1 MTVLI
6 LASGCDVCA
15 DRMVRALA
23 ERDAPVFRADLGWFP
38 EQLTLDAELRDGRWT
53 GWLATPYREVALED
67 VRSVWYRSPSTFGFP
82 ATLSTTERRHAQ
94 HEAKLGLGG
103 VLASLP
109 VLWVN
114 HPSRHA
120 DAGYKP
126 RQLVAAARAGLAV
139 LPTLVTNEAAA
150 VRRFVGQSGHDGVV
164 TKMFGAPAICEQG
177 GRRVA
182 LTQRLSEPD
191 LGELNGI
198 EATAHQF
205 QRWAPKREEARVI
218 VIGRQL
224 FAVAIRAHSD
234 AARVDWRTDYE
245 ALSYERLVLPDAVRD
260 GIRAVMAELGL
271 VYGAFDFVI
280 TPEGRW
286 VFLEVNPGG
295 QYCWLEDVADVPL
308 TATLA
313 DLLAQGAA

>member
-6 LASGCDVCA
+6 LTTERDINA
-15 DRMVRALA
+15 DRMVRALVD
-23 ERDAPVFRADLGWFP
+23 RDVPVFRVDVGWFP
-38 EQLTLDAELRDGRWT
+38 QHLTLDAELRDGRWV
-53 GWLATPYREVALED
+53 GRLATAHREVALEEL
-67 VRSVWYRSPSTFGFP
+67 RSIWYRSPSAFEFP
-82 ATLSTTERRHAQ
+82 STMSATERRHAQ

-103 VLASLP
+103 VLAGLP

-126 RQLVAAARAGLAV
+126 RQLVAAARAGLGV

-150 VRRFVGQSGHDGVV
+150 VSRFAGQSGRGGTV

-191 LGELNGI
+191 LEDLRGI

-205 QRWAPKREEARVI
+205 QRWSPKQHEARVI
-218 VIGRQL
+218 VIGREVY
-224 FAVAIRAHSD
+224 AVAIRAGSD
-234 AARVDWRTDYE
+234 AARVDWRADYGS
-245 ALSYERLVLPDAVRD
+245 LSYEWITPPTAVRT
-260 GIRAVMAELGL
+260 GVLAVMAELGL

-280 TPEGRW
+280 TPQGEW
-286 VFLEVNPGG
+286 AFLEVNPGG
-295 QYCWLEDVADVPL
+295 QYGWLEDTVDVPL
-308 TATLA
+308 TTTMA
-313 DLLAQGAA
+313 DLLAQGAP